1 MVLVINIWTVHP
13 ASPRISA
20 TLGVRDAPIFVEA
33 DRFGIA
39 RTEVGWRVHAGVTCA
54 LELESF

>member
-13 ASPRISA
+13 ASSLSHSRGA
-20 TLGVRDAPIFVEA
+20 RDAPIFVEA
-33 DRFGIA
+33 DRFGVA
-39 RTEVGWRVHAGVTCA
+39 CTEVGWRVHAGVTCA